1 MSVLLVTGG
10 GRGIGAATCL
20 AAAKAGW
27 DVAVNYARDDAAA
40 ARVVAAVEAMGRKAV
55 ALKADVAD
63 PAAIVRLFDDAAG
76 LGPLSGVVVN
86 AGITGRMGRVD
97 DDNLDNVRAVIE
109 TNVWGAY
116 LTAREA
122 AKRLSTRNGGPGGA
136 VVTTGSAAST
146 LGSPGEFV
154 WYAASKGWVDTM
166 TIGLAKELAKEGVR
180 VNAVSPGLI
189 DTEIHASSG
198 EPGRAARLAPM
209 VPMGRIGGA
218 DEVAD
223 AIVWLLSDG
232 ARYVTG
238 QILRVSGGR

>member
-10 GRGIGAATCL
+10 SRGIGAATCR
-20 AAAKAGW
+20 AAAKGGW

-40 ARVVAAVEAMGRKAV
+40 ARVVADVEAAGRKAV
-55 ALKADVAD
+55 AIKADVSD
-63 PAAIVRLFDDAAG
+63 PAAIVNLFDDAANI
-76 LGPLSGVVVN
+76 GPLGGVVVN
-86 AGITGRMGRVD
+86 AGITGRIGRVD
-97 DDNLDNVRAVIE
+97 ADNLENVRAVIE
-109 TNVWGAY
+109 TNCWGAY

-122 AKRLSTRNGGPGGA
+122 ARRLSTRNGGPGGA
-136 VVTTGSAAST
+136 VVTVGSAAST

-166 TIGLAKELAKEGVR
+166 TIGLAKELAREGVR
-180 VNAVSPGLI
+180 VNGVSPGLI
-189 DTEIHASSG
+189 DTEMQAASG
-198 EPGRAARLAPM
+198 DPGRAERLVPM

-238 QILRVSGGR
+238 QVLRVSGGR

>member
-10 GRGIGAATCL
+10 SRGIGAATCR
-20 AAAKAGW
+20 AAAKGGW

-40 ARVVAAVEAMGRKAV
+40 ARVVADVEAAGRKAV
-55 ALKADVAD
+55 AIKADVSD
-63 PAAIVRLFDDAAG
+63 PAAIVSLFDDAANI
-76 LGPLSGVVVN
+76 GPLGGVVVN
-86 AGITGRMGRVD
+86 AGITGRIGRVD
-97 DDNLDNVRAVIE
+97 ADNLENVRAVIE
-109 TNVWGAY
+109 TNCWGAY

-122 AKRLSTRNGGPGGA
+122 ARRLSTRNGGPGGA
-136 VVTTGSAAST
+136 VVTVGSAAST

-166 TIGLAKELAKEGVR
+166 TIGLAKELAREGVR
-180 VNAVSPGLI
+180 VNGVSPGLI
-189 DTEIHASSG
+189 DTEMQAASG
-198 EPGRAARLAPM
+198 DPGRAERLVPM

-238 QILRVSGGR
+238 QVLRVSGGR